1 MWSLNEEKRI
11 FGYIFFVQAC
21 LLERSS
27 SSVALCGGSCSTLP
41 VIETLLSDVSAYISS
56 NVISITDGQ
65 IFLSQHLFLSCV
77 FPAIDVTLSVTRVG
91 SIAQWDRMIL

>member
-1 MWSLNEEKRI
+1 M
-11 FGYIFFVQAC
+11 
-21 LLERSS
+21 
-27 SSVALCGGSCSTLP
+27 
-41 VIETLLSDVSAYISS
+41 LSDVSAYISS

-91 SIAQWDRMIL
+91 SIAQWDRMKLSGGFYKLELYNLLNYNHFHNFKQF